1 MKGDMNQMMKYFRW
15 TGLTILIAVL
25 LPACAA
31 GTTPVVTST
40 APPDAALS
48 ALEELSLEFQI
59 PVDEIEIVSYS
70 QEEWTDS
77 CLGLGTAEE
86 ICAQVITP
94 GWRVVLEVDGTEY
107 VYRTDISADIIRLEQ

>member
-1 MKGDMNQMMKYFRW
+1 MTKNFMLV
-15 TGLTILIAVL
+15 GLAGMAVMVL
-25 LPACAA
+25 SACTAR
-31 GTTPVVTST
+31 TTPAVPST
-40 APPDAALS
+40 APPDAVLSTAEALS
-48 ALEELSLEFQI
+48 FELQI

-77 CLGLGTAEE
+77 CLGLGTAVE

-107 VYRTDISADIIRLEQ
+107 VYRTDISGDIIRREQ

>member
-1 MKGDMNQMMKYFRW
+1 MKKNF
-15 TGLTILIAVL
+15 TLVGLVGMVVMVL
-25 LPACAA
+25 SACAA
-31 GTTPVVTST
+31 GTTPAVSST
-40 APPDAALS
+40 APPDAVLS
-48 ALEELSLEFQI
+48 AVEELSFELQM

-107 VYRTDISADIIRLEQ
+107 VYRTDISADIIRREQ